1 MRARAQPEHRSPRL
15 PQPWA
20 RAGPALRWA
29 WRSLGLACCG
39 ARFLAGRG
47 PGFVLGLRLA
57 ASSDANSY
65 DTLPIKFPIPEFISD
80 TNNI

>member
-15 PQPWA
+15 PQPWLVRLW
-20 RAGPALRWA
+20 RAGLLGDGPASCWA
-29 WRSLGLACCG
+29 
-39 ARFLAGRG
+39 
-47 PGFVLGLRLA
+47 FVWQ

-65 DTLPIKFPIPEFISD
+65 DTLPINFPIPEFISD